1 MGVGIVH
8 HCDGEKK
15 EDGEGGMER
24 NFISDISARSLRV
37 RHDKALGFLVASFII
52 FDDEMRKERKKGKT
66 GEISRKTNQMTQTM
80 SRWQLHRRR
89 SLATAKFPFESDCY
103 SLVLD
108 HGWDY
113 WGQ

>member
-1 MGVGIVH
+1 MKKVEMGVGIVH

-52 FDDEMRKERKKGKT
+52 FDDEMRKEKKKRGKR
-66 GEISRKTNQMTQTM
+66 EKSRGKQIKG
-80 SRWQLHRRR
+80 RRQCHDGNYIVVGL
-89 SLATAKFPFESDCY
+89 LARPNFLLNLIAIPSF
-103 SLVLD
+103 
-108 HGWDY
+108 
-113 WGQ
+113 